1 MVRAPIEQE
10 VCLMPGSRPI
20 ARSMNPAVITFNLVI
35 CKEDELCTPFSFE
48 ESESRM
54 MPSSIEIG

>member
-1 MVRAPIEQE
+1 MVRAPMERE
-10 VCLMPGSRPI
+10 VCLMPGSI
-20 ARSMNPAVITFNLVI
+20 ARSMNPAALTFNLVI

>member
-1 MVRAPIEQE
+1 MVRAPIERE
-10 VCLMPGSRPI
+10 VCLMPGSV
-20 ARSMNPAVITFNLVI
+20 ARSNPAAITFNLVI

>member
-1 MVRAPIEQE
+1 MVRAPIERE
-10 VCLMPGSRPI
+10 VCLMPGSI
-20 ARSMNPAVITFNLVI
+20 ARSVNPAAITFNLVI